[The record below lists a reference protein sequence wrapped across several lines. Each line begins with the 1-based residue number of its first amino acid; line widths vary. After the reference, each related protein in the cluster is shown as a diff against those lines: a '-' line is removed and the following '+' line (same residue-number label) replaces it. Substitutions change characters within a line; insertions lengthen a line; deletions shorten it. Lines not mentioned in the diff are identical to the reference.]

1 MSVGDQWVH
10 IVREHKFAAVPIEG
24 PVWFWR
30 LREGV
35 VSMDYARCLGAL
47 GFALVVALVVL
58 TPNHAQA
65 EGVAAE
71 DLISGGTHQHLLI
84 SQEPL
89 DGDSEIAR
97 AIPIPLPSTVAMG
110 LLGLTVCTAGICNR
124 RRNVRNRRP

>member
-1 MSVGDQWVH
+1 MVH
-10 IVREHKFAAVPIEG
+10 
-24 PVWFWR
+24 
-30 LREGV
+30 
-35 VSMDYARCLGAL
+35 ARCFGAP
-47 GFALVVALVVL
+47 GFALVVALAVL

-84 SQEPL
+84 SQAPSDDE
-89 DGDSEIAR
+89 SEIAR

-124 RRNVRNRRP
+124 RRNARNRRL